1 MPWKESVMQQR
12 FDVISELLA
21 GAHVTALARK
31 YGVSRKTIY
40 KWRDRH
46 AAEGLAGLANRS
58 RRPQRCPNQ
67 TAQATAEQVVALRK
81 QYPHWGSR
89 KLHVLLRNQREDGIP
104 CERTMHRILVR
115 EGLIE
120 PRTEPP
126 PEPQRFE
133 REQPNELWQLDFK
146 SPLYLYTKP
155 LQTRLAPLTVLDDRS
170 RFLLGLTALPNQQL
184 ASLWPA
190 LWDVFGCY
198 GLPEAI
204 LTDNAN
210 GLFRSHRGGVT
221 SFTMRLWRL
230 NIRHLHGRPHHPQT
244 QGKVE
249 RLHRTLD
256 VETLKG
262 RRYETLQAARQ
273 ALEHF
278 RQQYNHERPHEAL
291 GFKLPRD
298 CYESSLRPRPDEL
311 PQMQYAPGAKLR
323 HVGRSGT
330 ISLRNCRVRVGEGL
344 AGQQVQLLDQDPE
357 LVICYGQFEV
367 RRLLWQ
373 DLSGGKWL

>member
-12 FDVISELLA
+12 QDVISDWLA
-21 GAHVTALARK
+21 GQKVTALAKK

-40 KWRDRH
+40 KWLTRY
-46 AAEGLAGLANRS
+46 AAQGADGLADRS
-58 RRPQRCPNQ
+58 RRPGNCPGQVN
-67 TAQATAEQVVALRK
+67 QATVEQVVALRE
-81 QYPHWGSR
+81 QHPHWGSK
-89 KLHVLLRNQREDGIP
+89 KLHVLLQGQHQDAVP
-104 CERTMHRILVR
+104 CERTVHRILVR

-120 PRTEPP
+120 PRAEPP

-146 SPLYLYTKP
+146 SPLYLYTQPTHTP
-155 LQTRLAPLTVLDDRS
+155 LVPLTVLDDRS
-170 RFLLGLTALPNQQL
+170 RFLVGLTALPNQQL

-198 GLPEAI
+198 GLPDAI

-230 NIRHLHGRPHHPQT
+230 NIRHLHGRPYHPQT

-249 RLHRTLD
+249 RLHRTLSL
-256 VETLKG
+256 EALKG
-262 RRYETLQAARQ
+262 HRYETPETAQL
-273 ALEHF
+273 ALDIF

-291 GFKLPRD
+291 DLRLPRD
-298 CYESSLRPRPDEL
+298 YYEPSLRRRPDEL
-311 PQMQYAPGAKLR
+311 PNIEYAPGTQLR
-323 HVGRSGT
+323 TVSRSGA
-330 ISLRNCRVRVGEGL
+330 IGLRGCKLRVGEGL
-344 AGQQVQLLDQDPE
+344 AGERVALIDQDPE
-357 LVICYGQFEV
+357 LVICYGQLEV
-367 RRLLWQ
+367 RRLQWQ
-373 DLSGGKWL
+373 DLRRGEWL